1 MNPQFKIGYKCNL
14 VFYFLEGLLIIFLSL
29 WFKRIQIGVLIGFI
43 VFFLC
48 SFFAFSKYAKSSKL
62 DTLLYGKLQSIAFIV
77 LDCFLSTAFDSAQV
91 FVYALFFGII
101 LSFVFIDRR
110 VSQFQMIVSTI
121 VVLLVAVLVAL
132 YTGSQQ
138 TMLVYSFGVV
148 LLLVTNWIVTN
159 VAGQLNFQER
169 KGYEQERSLDDML
182 KVVEAKCD
190 EAQKATR
197 SKTRFLANMSHE
209 IRTPINSIMGMNEM
223 IIRESNEEEMRKY
236 AKETLIA
243 AESLLGIINDIL
255 DITKIEA
262 GKTSLTPVEYRL
274 KPFIN
279 DIYNL
284 IRFKAENKNL
294 KFEIITDENL
304 PSALIGD
311 DIRLKQIVMNLL
323 SNAVKYTHKGTVT
336 LIISNGEEGK
346 IRFTVKDTGI
356 GIKEEDI
363 ERIFEAFARFEEK
376 KNRSIEGTGLGL
388 NITSGLLKLFD
399 SELEVKSEY
408 GKGSEFS
415 FEIKQEI
422 VDSKPLGKIDL
433 KERGYDHEKYNAV
446 FTAPDSRVLIVDDN
460 EMNRKVFTYL
470 LKATK
475 IKVDEA
481 SSGMECLKMVAQT
494 HYDIIFMDH
503 MMPEM
508 DGIQTLEEMNV
519 QENNLCKNTP
529 VIVLTANAVV
539 GAKEFYI
546 EAGFDDFLS
555 KPIEPKKLEE
565 LIYSY
570 LDKNGKKDNTEVKE
584 AEVNAEPEKI
594 IDFPII
600 TGIDWNYARLSLKED
615 EALIKA
621 IRMFLSSIKKD
632 TDELNYYFDSIES
645 ESGKNDYRIKVHS
658 MKSSASLIGIIQL
671 AGMAMELENAIRDDR
686 VDIVKAVHAAF
697 IERWL
702 CYGDLLKDFA
712 ETDNADKKDARS
724 FREEILGIFEKI
736 REAASAMDV
745 DVLDEMSKKL
755 DEYYFGEEAAKKIE
769 QIKSDI
775 FDFKIEKLT
784 DCYYD

>member
-1 MNPQFKIGYKCNL
+1 
-14 VFYFLEGLLIIFLSL
+14 
-29 WFKRIQIGVLIGFI
+29 
-43 VFFLC
+43 
-48 SFFAFSKYAKSSKL
+48 
-62 DTLLYGKLQSIAFIV
+62 
-77 LDCFLSTAFDSAQV
+77 
-91 FVYALFFGII
+91 
-101 LSFVFIDRR
+101 
-110 VSQFQMIVSTI
+110 
-121 VVLLVAVLVAL
+121 
-132 YTGSQQ
+132 
-138 TMLVYSFGVV
+138 
-148 LLLVTNWIVTN
+148 
-159 VAGQLNFQER
+159 
-169 KGYEQERSLDDML
+169 
-182 KVVEAKCD
+182 
-190 EAQKATR
+190 
-197 SKTRFLANMSHE
+197 MSHE

-223 IIRESNEEEMRKY
+223 IIRESNETEMRKY

-262 GKTSLTPVEYRL
+262 GKTSLTSVEYRL

-284 IRFKAENKNL
+284 IRFKAESKKL

-336 LIISNGEEGK
+336 LMIHNVEDGK
-346 IRFTVKDTGI
+346 IRFCVKDTGI

-388 NITSGLLKLFD
+388 NITAGLLKLFD

-408 GKGSEFS
+408 GKGSEFA
-415 FEIKQEI
+415 FELKQEI
-422 VDSKPLGKIDL
+422 ADKKPLGKIDL
-433 KERGYDHEKYNAV
+433 KERNYEDEKYNAV

-481 SSGMECLKMVAQT
+481 SSGMECLKMVENT
-494 HYDIIFMDH
+494 SYDIIFMDH

-508 DGIQTLEEMNV
+508 DGIQTLEAMKV
-519 QENNLCKNTP
+519 QEKNLCRNAP

-565 LIYSY
+565 LIHSF
-570 LDKNGKKDNTEVKE
+570 LNKDKQNHAEEIVVDDGKE
-584 AEVNAEPEKI
+584 EKAAVEL
-594 IDFPII
+594 PII

-621 IRMFLSSIKKD
+621 VRMFLSSIKKD
-632 TDELNYYFDSIES
+632 TDELNLYYECIDNEK
-645 ESGKNDYRIKVHS
+645 GRNDYRVKVHS
-658 MKSSASLIGIIQL
+658 MKSSAALIGIIQL
-671 AGMAMELENAIRDDR
+671 AGMAMELEEAVRNDR
-686 VDIVKAVHAAF
+686 VDIVKSVHSVF
-697 IERWL
+697 IDRWL
-702 CYGDLLKDFA
+702 CYGELLKDFS
-712 ETDNADKKDARS
+712 ETDSGDKKDAEK
-724 FREEILGIFEKI
+724 FRDEILDIFKKI
-736 REAASAMDV
+736 REAASEMDV
-745 DVLDEMSKKL
+745 DILDEMSKKL
-755 DEYYFGEEAAKKIE
+755 DEYHFIGEKADKIE

-784 DCYYD
+784 DCSYD